1 MNSLTLA
8 LASAAL
14 LAAEPPALPPNHP
27 PLQGSSPPAA
37 PAPAAPAPA
46 APLPEGHPPTTG
58 RPPPN
63 AEELLRQL
71 DSTEGLREREKSFE
85 IASSLGK
92 LYYSNGRPSDALAYF
107 QQAEQRLRS
116 TRELYLVQR
125 AKLGRR
131 PVPSAQ
137 EAGCS
142 FTPELEPE
150 ARGAVAAER
159 ARAGDAAAAAACARA
174 ALEPLLEVQSL
185 RGNALYLGG
194 DVEGAL
200 QAYAQVLEVEP
211 RFAEALFA
219 RAAVLYESRGE
230 DVRALKE
237 AHQGFEAFAAAWPD
251 APRTPLARKLG
262 RAAREAV
269 QVGGMKALRAARAE
283 DRRLRVAALQLAP
296 PAAASGPMA
305 GGPMAGG
312 STAGGGPMQA
322 GPAAPPA
329 LSDETIQAMQNVE
342 RTPELEAQLTQQ
354 VEAGEEALARGRY
367 EQALGAYR
375 QVMPLRPDGRVRA
388 GLAWTL
394 VKLGKPTAERV
405 WGVAVGSDAAALERL
420 GDVLKAKGD
429 AKGAKALWARLLESA
444 PDYAGR
450 ASVETKLRE

>member
-8 LASAAL
+8 LATAAL

-27 PLQGSSPPAA
+27 PLQGSS
-37 PAPAAPAPA
+37 APAASAPA
-46 APLPEGHPPTTG
+46 APLPEGHPPSTG

-71 DSTEGLREREKSFE
+71 DSTEGLRERDKSFE

-92 LYYSNGRPSDALAYF
+92 LYYSNGRPSDSLAYF
-107 QQAEQRLRS
+107 QQAEQKLRS
-116 TRELYLVQR
+116 TRELYLAQR
-125 AKLGRR
+125 ARLGKR

-137 EAGCS
+137 EAGCN
-142 FTPELEPE
+142 FTPTLEPE
-150 ARGAVAAER
+150 ARGAAAAER
-159 ARAGDAAAAAACARA
+159 AKAGDAAAAAACARA
-174 ALEPLLEVQSL
+174 ALEPLLEVQAL

-200 QAYAQVLEVEP
+200 QAYAEVLEVEP
-211 RFAEALFA
+211 RYAEAMFA
-219 RAAVLYESRGE
+219 RAAVLYEARGE
-230 DVRALKE
+230 DVKALK
-237 AHQGFEAFAAAWPD
+237 AAQQGFESFVAAYPD
-251 APRTPLARKLG
+251 APRAPLARKLA
-262 RAAREAV
+262 RAAQEAV
-269 QVGGMKALRAARAE
+269 QVGGMKALRTARAE
-283 DRRLRVAALQLAP
+283 DRRLRVAALQLTP
-296 PAAASGPMA
+296 PAAP

-312 STAGGGPMQA
+312 SMAGGGPMQ
-322 GPAAPPA
+322 GGQAAAPA
-329 LSDETIQAMQNVE
+329 LSDETIEAMQNVE

-367 EQALGAYR
+367 EEALGAYR

-394 VKLGKPTAERV
+394 VNLGKPTAERV
-405 WGVAVGSDAAALERL
+405 WGVAVGSDAAAVERL

-429 AKGAKALWARLLESA
+429 QKGAKALWARLLESA

-450 ASVETKLRE
+450 ASVEAKLKQ